1 MKGRA
6 TNALRTPICKPKK
19 PAVTLLVVLLILLHQ
34 TCGGQFDS
42 VLPCGTVNCIFCA
55 LSRARRNQPHFWR
68 SMNMTAQTHAVSP
81 DHNSMRAPM
90 RMSLP
95 DIQQA
100 RPAWKGIC
108 RIHLRER
115 ALSFDS
121 KAETCLLQ
129 HHSRTFVQLS
139 AQLFM
144 AALFSGAI
152 QKRGCGQCCPWEQ
165 AFQQPVA
172 PSSS

>member
-19 PAVTLLVVLLILLHQ
+19 PAVTLLVVLPILHMHQ

-68 SMNMTAQTHAVSP
+68 SMNMTAQTHAVGP
-81 DHNSMRAPM
+81 DYNSMRAPM

-115 ALSFDS
+115 ALSFTTTLNP
-121 KAETCLLQ
+121 K
-129 HHSRTFVQLS
+129 
-139 AQLFM
+139 
-144 AALFSGAI
+144 
-152 QKRGCGQCCPWEQ
+152 
-165 AFQQPVA
+165 
-172 PSSS
+172 